1 MKPRNRFAIL
11 LALIFGGAFVYYL
24 LTTNRTKGLELIGT
38 VDANQVV
45 VSARIQGRIE
55 KLLVEEGTT
64 VKQGQVIAMLDTA
77 ELAAADQ
84 AAAASMRSLRSRVTE
99 MQATE
104 QATTGSVRSEVA
116 NAQARL
122 QATRAQLAQ
131 AQADLARIRSD
142 RDRSVALADQGVA
155 SQQEKDRAEALLQ
168 AQAAAV
174 QALTDQVNAAQA
186 DLKAAEARTHQAHAA
201 QSTVAAT
208 RADLASAAA
217 QRAQAQARLGYAQVI
232 APVSGT
238 VSVRAAREGE
248 VVSPGQAI
256 VTVVDLGDT
265 WVRADVP
272 ETYADHIAL
281 GDVFQVRMPSG
292 QSVPGKV
299 FFKAVEGDFAT
310 QRDVSRRKRDIKT
323 VALKL
328 RIDNPNEL
336 FVPGMTADVVVPPA
350 QLQRELPARSLSQP
364 ARSLPPAPPGASA
377 AEGRP

>member
-1 MKPRNRFAIL
+1 VSARNRFLIL
-11 LALIFGGAFVYYL
+11 LTAIFVGAFIYYL

-45 VSARIQGRIE
+45 VSARIQGRLD
-55 KLLVEEGTT
+55 KLLVDEGTP
-64 VKQGQVIAMLDTA
+64 VKQGQVIAVLDPA
-77 ELAAADQ
+77 ELRAAEQ
-84 AAAASMRSLRSRVTE
+84 AAAANINSLRSKVAE

-104 QATTGSVRSEVA
+104 QATTGSVHSDVA

-131 AQADLARIRSD
+131 AQADLVRIRSD
-142 RDRSVALADQGVA
+142 HDRTVSLADQGVA
-155 SQQEKDRAEALLQ
+155 SQQDKDRAQAQLQ
-168 AQAAAV
+168 AQLAAV
-174 QALTDQVNAAQA
+174 QSFKDQVAAADA
-186 DLKAAEARTHQAHAA
+186 DLRAALARTHQAHAA
-201 QSTVAAT
+201 RSTVAAT

-217 QRAQAQARLGYAQVI
+217 QRAEAMVRLGYTNIV

-256 VTVVDLGDT
+256 VTIVDLSDT
-265 WVRADVP
+265 WVRASVP

-292 QSVPGKV
+292 QSVAGKV

-336 FVPGMTADVVVPPA
+336 FVPGMTADVVVPPSSLER
-350 QLQRELPARSLSQP
+350 QLPARTSTP
-364 ARSLPPAPPGASA
+364 AHYLPPDSGAT
-377 AEGRP
+377 AEERPR

>member
-1 MKPRNRFAIL
+1 VSQRYRFAIL
-11 LALIFGGAFVYYL
+11 LAVIFVGALIYYL

-45 VSARIQGRIE
+45 VSSRIQGRIE
-55 KLLVEEGTT
+55 KLLVDEGVA
-64 VKQGQVIAMLDTA
+64 VKQGQVIAVLDTA

-84 AAAASMRSLRSRVTE
+84 AAAATINSLRSKVSQ

-104 QATTGSVRSEVA
+104 QATTGSVHSDVA

-131 AQADLARIRSD
+131 AQADLVRVNADHD
-142 RDRSVALADQGVA
+142 RTIALANQGVA
-155 SQQEKDRAEALLQ
+155 SQQEKDRAEAQLH
-168 AQAAAV
+168 AQQAAV
-174 QALTDQVNAAQA
+174 QALRDQVNAAQA
-186 DLKAAEARTHQAHAA
+186 DVTAAVARTHQSHAA

-208 RADLASAAA
+208 RAELASAAA
-217 QRAQAQARLGYAQVI
+217 QRTQAQVRLGYTQVM
-232 APVSGT
+232 APVNGT

-256 VTVVDLGDT
+256 VTIVDLGDT

-292 QSVPGKV
+292 ESVPGKV
-299 FFKAVEGDFAT
+299 FYKAVEGDFAT

-328 RIDNPNEL
+328 RIANPNEL
-336 FVPGMTADVVVPPA
+336 FVPGMTAEVVVAPA
-350 QLQRELPARSLSQP
+350 QLQRELPAGSAPQP
-364 ARSLPPAPPGASA
+364 AHYLPAAPGAAA
-377 AEGRP
+377 AEDHP